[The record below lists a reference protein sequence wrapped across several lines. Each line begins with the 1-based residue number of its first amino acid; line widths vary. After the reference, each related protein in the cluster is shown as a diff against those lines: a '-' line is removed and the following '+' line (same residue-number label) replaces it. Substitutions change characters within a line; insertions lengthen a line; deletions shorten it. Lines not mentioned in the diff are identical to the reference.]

1 MRRVKNP
8 PTPANYLSPEV
19 AQLLATARTEI
30 DRHLNDA
37 GVCVCCR
44 QEWPCQRACLAA
56 FTLEA
61 L

>member
-1 MRRVKNP
+1 MRTVKNLP
-8 PTPANYLSPEV
+8 PPASYLSPEL

-37 GVCVCCR
+37 GVCACCR
-44 QEWPCQRACLAA
+44 MEWPCQRACLAA
-56 FTLEA
+56 FTLEV

>member
-1 MRRVKNP
+1 MRTVKNP
-8 PTPANYLSPEV
+8 LPPAAYLAPGL

-37 GVCVCCR
+37 GVCACCR
-44 QEWPCQRACLAA
+44 EQWPCQRACLAA
-56 FTLEA
+56 FTLEV